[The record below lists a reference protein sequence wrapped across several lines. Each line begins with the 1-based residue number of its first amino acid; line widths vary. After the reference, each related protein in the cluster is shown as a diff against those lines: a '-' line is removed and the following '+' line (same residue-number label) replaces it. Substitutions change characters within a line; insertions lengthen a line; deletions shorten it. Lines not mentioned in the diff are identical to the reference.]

1 MTPSHQ
7 SLAAATVSI
16 ANNII
21 NQNAN
26 YILQRDVRTQLT
38 KLDTRFLSNNVIFMT
53 GNYNIHSTKVKHQLG
68 KGCSI
73 GPLHT
78 AGNLLVCK
86 LVSPVVDGHAPVRL
100 AGVCLGP
107 HHEGLGEGEDGPGE
121 LVAQHLAAVSLL
133 GVPLGHIV
141 QVLAP
146 GDVQVVVVTQV
157 LAIDGQG
164 HVVAPQSG
172 HLEGPGVR
180 LPVGDAAVAR
190 LGLDAGGVVQVV
202 QVAGVQ
208 VAPTARL
215 CSVPAGLVI
224 LNSALVVKTLDL
236 TLNPCVEL
244 KTTL

>member
-1 MTPSHQ
+1 M
-7 SLAAATVSI
+7 V
-16 ANNII
+16 
-21 NQNAN
+21 
-26 YILQRDVRTQLT
+26 D
-38 KLDTRFLSNNVIFMT
+38 F
-53 GNYNIHSTKVKHQLG
+53 QLG

-73 GPLHT
+73 GPLHA
-78 AGNLLVCK
+78 AGNLLVCE
-86 LVSPVVDGHAPVRL
+86 LVAPVVDGHAPVRL

-133 GVPLGHIV
+133 CVPLGHIV
-141 QVLAP
+141 QVLTT
-146 GDVQVVVVTQV
+146 GDVQVVIVTQV

-164 HVVAPQSG
+164 HVVAPQPR

-180 LPVGDAAVAR
+180 LSVGDAAVAG
-190 LGLDAGGVVQVV
+190 LGLDTGGVVQVV

-215 CSVPAGLVI
+215 CPVPAGLVI

-236 TLNPCVEL
+236 TLYPSVEL
-244 KTTL
+244 KTTW